1 MPTPNL
7 AGLLAK
13 PRLARKVPALTEP
26 AVAPQPRATV
36 PTDDSDSAVPP
47 ELASVEDGGQQPTA
61 GKPTSAQDSGDQRQY
76 LRSITIYT
84 PRSVHRTVGLVAG
97 ERKTTRTAL
106 ILAALNATHQQIGE
120 ALTSSKTTAGK
131 RDLFDVPQS
140 RVATEPSVQ
149 TTIRVTDSQFD
160 AIENLVAEHATNRSR
175 LVTAALQKYL
185 RPPATSPSTGPL

>member
-13 PRLARKVPALTEP
+13 PRPVRKVPALTES
-26 AVAPQPRATV
+26 AVAPQPEAIA
-36 PTDDSDSAVPP
+36 PADDSDSTVRP
-47 ELASVEDGGQQPTA
+47 ELASVEDDGQPPTA
-61 GKPTSAQDSGDQRQY
+61 GKPISAQDSGDQRQY

-120 ALTSSKTTAGK
+120 ALTVSKAPAGE

-185 RPPATSPSTGPL
+185 PSPAK

>member
-13 PRLARKVPALTEP
+13 PRPARKVPALPES
-26 AVAPQPRATV
+26 AVAPRPEAMA
-36 PTDDSDSAVPP
+36 PADDSHTTVPP
-47 ELASVEDGGQQPTA
+47 ELASVEDDGQPPTA
-61 GKPTSAQDSGDQRQY
+61 GKPISTQDSGDRRQY

-84 PRSVHRTVGLVAG
+84 PRSVHRAVGLAAG

-120 ALTSSKTTAGK
+120 ALTSGKAPAGE

-149 TTIRVTDSQFD
+149 TTIRV
-160 AIENLVAEHATNRSR
+160 SR
-175 LVTAALQKYL
+175 LPVRRDREPRCRA
-185 RPPATSPSTGPL
+185 RH

>member
-13 PRLARKVPALTEP
+13 PRPIRKVPARTEP
-26 AVAPQPRATV
+26 AVAPQPEATV
-36 PTDDSDSAVPP
+36 SADYSDSVVPP
-47 ELASVEDGGQQPTA
+47 EVASAEDDGQLPPA
-61 GKPTSAQDSGDQRQY
+61 GKPSSAQDSGDQRQY

-84 PRSVHRTVGLVAG
+84 PRSVHRAVGLVAG

-120 ALTSSKTTAGK
+120 VLTSSKTTAGE

-140 RVATEPSVQ
+140 RVATEPYIDGWNERAHPFTWTKGADEIIS
-149 TTIRVTDSQFD
+149 
-160 AIENLVAEHATNRSR
+160 HAKPSPH
-175 LVTAALQKYL
+175 QKETYDP
-185 RPPATSPSTGPL
+185 RH

>member
-13 PRLARKVPALTEP
+13 PRPVLKAPAQT
-26 AVAPQPRATV
+26 
-36 PTDDSDSAVPP
+36 DSAVVPQP
-47 ELASVEDGGQQPTA
+47 EAIVQADGNDSAAPAELVSVADDGQLSTS
-61 GKPTSAQDSGDQRQY
+61 GKPSSAQDSGDQRQY

-106 ILAALNATHQQIGE
+106 ILAALNATHQQIGKV
-120 ALTSSKTTAGK
+120 LTSSKATAGD
-131 RDLFDVPQS
+131 RDLFAVPQS

-185 RPPATSPSTGPL
+185 PSPAK

>member
-13 PRLARKVPALTEP
+13 PRPVRKVPAMTES
-26 AVAPQPRATV
+26 AVAAQPAAIA
-36 PTDDSDSAVPP
+36 PADDSESSVPP
-47 ELASVEDGGQQPTA
+47 EVASVEDDGQPPTA
-61 GKPTSAQDSGDQRQY
+61 GKPSSTQDSGDQRQY

-120 ALTSSKTTAGK
+120 VLTSSKMTAGK

-160 AIENLVAEHATNRSR
+160 AIENLVAEHAINRSR

-185 RPPATSPSTGPL
+185 PPLAK

>member
-13 PRLARKVPALTEP
+13 PRPVRKVPALPEL
-26 AVAPQPRATV
+26 AVAPQPEATV
-36 PTDDSDSAVPP
+36 PTDHSDSVVPP
-47 ELASVEDGGQQPTA
+47 GVASAENDGQRPPT
-61 GKPTSAQDSGDQRQY
+61 GKPSSARDSGDQRQY

-84 PRSVHRTVGLVAG
+84 PRSVHRAVGLVAG

-120 ALTSSKTTAGK
+120 VLTSGEATAGE
-131 RDLFDVPQS
+131 RDLFAVPQS

-160 AIENLVAEHATNRSR
+160 AIENLVSEHATNRSR
-175 LVTAALQKYL
+175 LVAAALQKYL
-185 RPPATSPSTGPL
+185 PPQAK

>member
-13 PRLARKVPALTEP
+13 PRPARKVPALTEP
-26 AVAPQPRATV
+26 AVAPQPEATA
-36 PTDDSDSAVPP
+36 PADDSDSVADP
-47 ELASVEDGGQQPTA
+47 EVASAEGNGQLSPA
-61 GKPTSAQDSGDQRQY
+61 GKPSSAQDSVDQRQY

-160 AIENLVAEHATNRSR
+160 AIENLVAKHATNRSR
-175 LVTAALQKYL
+175 LVTAALRKYL
-185 RPPATSPSTGPL
+185 PPLVK

>member
-1 MPTPNL
+1 MATPNL

-13 PRLARKVPALTEP
+13 PRPVRKAPAQTDFAAVPQTE
-26 AVAPQPRATV
+26 AT
-36 PTDDSDSAVPP
+36 TQTEDSDSVVPP
-47 ELASVEDGGQQPTA
+47 ELANVEDDGQALTA
-61 GKPTSAQDSGDQRQY
+61 GKPISAQDSGDQRQY

-84 PRSVHRTVGLVAG
+84 PRSVHRAVGLASG

-120 ALTSSKTTAGK
+120 VLTSSKATAGD
-131 RDLFDVPQS
+131 RDLFAVPQS

-149 TTIRVTDSQFD
+149 TTIRVTDSQFA

-185 RPPATSPSTGPL
+185 PPPAK